1 VSEDKDRPQRE
12 ESEEDV
18 EAHRHHVMANEVPKA
33 EGEDSDDDD
42 FEAHILSR
50 L

>member
-1 VSEDKDRPQRE
+1 VSEDKDRLQQE

-18 EAHRHHVMANEVPKA
+18 EAHRRHVMANEAPKA
-33 EGEDSDDDD
+33 EGDDSDDV
-42 FEAHILSR
+42 EAHILSR